1 MEKRLQKRSDR
12 NVTLDVMKLVA
23 SYFVIFIHNK
33 FYGEFGLAVDSIARF
48 AVPLFFISSGY
59 FCFNNPLP
67 KIKAKAI
74 RIAKMFLWATVLYHF
89 VNLTFYVLQGKQDV
103 IIPYIV
109 GIVNFETIWRFLLT
123 NLPYSSTPLWFL
135 IALTYTYALHYFV
148 VKFKVPEKLMLV
160 ISCVI
165 IALNIICWEFLP
177 YFGIVIPVV
186 NCFITFGY
194 PFFALGLFFR
204 KNQDK
209 LRNTNTWLLV
219 IMIVVGVA
227 ESVVSRITYER
238 MQLFNGTVPEFLLP
252 VQHTK
257 PPVPELFFGTLLVL
271 YALVVL
277 TFKYPDIKIPVFVRK
292 LIPCGTYIYIFHR
305 LCGMIVVKG
314 LKFVG
319 VYQENMLM
327 RNICTIG
334 VCILSTIV
342 ALVIL
347 KIEKNI
353 KEKKKA

>member
-1 MEKRLQKRSDR
+1 
-12 NVTLDVMKLVA
+12 
-23 SYFVIFIHNK
+23 
-33 FYGEFGLAVDSIARF
+33 
-48 AVPLFFISSGY
+48 
-59 FCFNNPLP
+59 
-67 KIKAKAI
+67 
-74 RIAKMFLWATVLYHF
+74 
-89 VNLTFYVLQGKQDV
+89 
-103 IIPYIV
+103 
-109 GIVNFETIWRFLLT
+109 
-123 NLPYSSTPLWFL
+123 
-135 IALTYTYALHYFV
+135 
-148 VKFKVPEKLMLV
+148 
-160 ISCVI
+160 
-165 IALNIICWEFLP
+165 
-177 YFGIVIPVV
+177 
-186 NCFITFGY
+186 
-194 PFFALGLFFR
+194 
-204 KNQDK
+204 
-209 LRNTNTWLLV
+209 
-219 IMIVVGVA
+219 MIVVGVA

-238 MQLFNGTVPEFLLP
+238 MQLFNGTVPEFLLS

-277 TFKYPDIKIPVFVRK
+277 TFKYPDIKTPVFVRK